1 MKRDLTTLTQ
11 KTYDLLVI
19 GGGIFGVCAAWDAAL
34 RGLSVALIDQGDFGH
49 ATSANCFKIVH
60 GGIRYLQHGDVY
72 RIRESSRERT
82 ALLRIAPH
90 LVHPLPIV
98 IPTYGHGLKG
108 KEFLRTGCLVYDM
121 VTFDRNRSLEDS
133 QQRIPPCRL
142 VSREECLSMFPGLN
156 RAGLTGA
163 VMFYDGQMRSPSR
176 LALSFLKSAVS
187 AGADAA
193 NYVEATGFLKRG
205 NRIYGVKAVDRLT
218 GDALE
223 VQGKMVLNT
232 TGPWAERFLK
242 VGTGLTLRR
251 PLSFSRDAFFT
262 VARPL
267 VEKCGLA
274 LQSASRDPDALISRG
289 SRHLFAVPWRGH
301 TLFGVWHVVHSGAP
315 DAFEVTE
322 NNLRVFLSEINEAYP
337 EFGLTLKD
345 VSSWHAGL
353 VLFGENRP
361 GATDLSYGKRSI
373 VIDHASEH
381 DLEGLISVVGVRYTT
396 ARGVAE
402 NAVDLVFKK
411 FGKKA
416 PRSMTAE
423 TPIWGGRIERFD
435 EFLGQSLSQFP
446 KGFGH
451 AAASNMI
458 HNYGSEW
465 KGVMRC
471 ADGDPGWAE
480 TVGGTSVIK
489 AEVVHAVR
497 EEMAS
502 KLADVV
508 LRRTDMG
515 NAGYPGRTALNQC
528 AEVMARELGWDAGR
542 VESEISETE
551 RLFPGPIHHDRPLA
565 ATAPSSIASKAVG
578 DREPKA

>member
-1 MKRDLTTLTQ
+1 MKRDLATLTR
-11 KTYDLLVI
+11 KDYDLLVI

-34 RGLSVALIDQGDFGH
+34 RGLSVALVDQGDFGH

-60 GGIRYLQHGDVY
+60 GGIRYLQHGDIY
-72 RIRESSRERT
+72 RIRESSRERN

-90 LVHPLPIV
+90 LVNPLPIV

-121 VTFDRNRSLEDS
+121 VTFDRNRFLEDT
-133 QQRIPPCRL
+133 QQRIPPSRL

-156 RAGLTGA
+156 REGLTGA
-163 VMFYDGQMRSPSR
+163 VMFYDGQMHSPSR

-193 NYVEATGFLKRG
+193 NYVEATGFLRRG
-205 NRIYGVKAVDRLT
+205 DRIYGVKATDRLT
-218 GDALE
+218 GNTLE

-232 TGPWAERFLK
+232 AGPWAERLLK
-242 VGTGLTLRR
+242 VGMGLSLRR

-267 VEKCGLA
+267 VNKCGLA
-274 LQSASRDPDALISRG
+274 LQGASRDPDALFSRG
-289 SRHLFAVPWRGH
+289 GRHLFAIPWRGH
-301 TLFGVWHVVHSGAP
+301 TLFGVWHVVHSGSP
-315 DAFEVTE
+315 DGFEVTE
-322 NNLRVFLSEINEAYP
+322 NDLRAFLAEINEVYP

-353 VLFGENRP
+353 VLFGENNP
-361 GATDLSYGKRSI
+361 GAKDLSYGKRSI
-373 VIDHASEH
+373 LIDHAADH
-381 DLEGLISVVGVRYTT
+381 DLEGLISVIGVRYTT

-402 NAVDLVFKK
+402 KAVDLVFKK

-423 TPIWGGRIERFD
+423 TPIWGGRIERFS
-435 EFLGQSLSQFP
+435 EFSAQSLQQFP
-446 KGFGH
+446 NGLGH
-451 AAASNMI
+451 SVASNII

-465 KGVMRC
+465 KCVM
-471 ADGDPGWAE
+471 DYVNGDPGLAE
-480 TVGGTSVIK
+480 TISGTSVIK

-497 EEMAS
+497 EEMAL
-502 KLADVV
+502 KLLDVV

-515 NAGYPGRTALNQC
+515 NAGFPGRTGLNQC
-528 AEVMARELGWDAGR
+528 AEVMARELKWNAGR
-542 VESEISETE
+542 MESEISETE
-551 RLFPGPIHHDRPLA
+551 KLFPGPTHLEKPL
-565 ATAPSSIASKAVG
+565 TARVPPSITSKEIGAG
-578 DREPKA
+578 EPKA

>member
-1 MKRDLTTLTQ
+1 
-11 KTYDLLVI
+11 
-19 GGGIFGVCAAWDAAL
+19 
-34 RGLSVALIDQGDFGH
+34 
-49 ATSANCFKIVH
+49 
-60 GGIRYLQHGDVY
+60 
-72 RIRESSRERT
+72 
-82 ALLRIAPH
+82 
-90 LVHPLPIV
+90 
-98 IPTYGHGLKG
+98 
-108 KEFLRTGCLVYDM
+108 
-121 VTFDRNRSLEDS
+121 
-133 QQRIPPCRL
+133 
-142 VSREECLSMFPGLN
+142 MFPGLN

-163 VMFYDGQMRSPSR
+163 VMFYDGQMHSPSR

-205 NRIYGVKAVDRLT
+205 DRIYGVKATDRLT
-218 GDALE
+218 GDTLE

-232 TGPWAERFLK
+232 TGPWAERLLK
-242 VGTGLTLRR
+242 VGTGLSLSR

-274 LQSASRDPDALISRG
+274 LQGASCDPDALFSRG
-289 SRHLFAVPWRGH
+289 SRHLFAIPWRGH
-301 TLFGVWHVVHSGAP
+301 TLFGVWHVVHSGSP

-322 NNLRVFLSEINEAYP
+322 NNLRDFTKEINDAYP

-361 GATDLSYGKRSI
+361 GAKDLSYGKRSI
-373 VIDHASEH
+373 VIDHSTEH
-381 DLEGLISVVGVRYTT
+381 GLEGLISVIGVRYTT

-416 PRSMTAE
+416 PRSITAE
-423 TPIWGGRIERFD
+423 TPIWGGRMERFS
-435 EFLGQSLSQFP
+435 EFLGQSIPQFP

-451 AAASNMI
+451 AIASNMM

-465 KGVMRC
+465 KGVMRY
-471 ADGDPGWAE
+471 ADGDPGLAE

-497 EEMAS
+497 EEMAL

-515 NAGYPGRTALNQC
+515 NAGYPGRAALNQC
-528 AEVMARELGWDAGR
+528 AELMGRELRWDAGR

-551 RLFPGPIHHDRPLA
+551 KLFPGPIHHDRPLA
-565 ATAPSSIASKAVG
+565 ATAPSSIESKAFG

>member
-1 MKRDLTTLTQ
+1 MKRDLTTLTR

-34 RGLSVALIDQGDFGH
+34 RGLSVALIDKGDFGH

-60 GGIRYLQHGDVY
+60 GGIRYLQHADIY
-72 RIRESSRERT
+72 RIRESSRERN

-108 KEFLRTGCLVYDM
+108 KEVLRTGCFLYDM
-121 VTFDRNRSLEDS
+121 ITFDRNQSLEDT
-133 QQRIPPCRL
+133 QQQIPPCRL

-163 VMFYDGQMRSPSR
+163 VMFYDGQMHSPSR

-187 AGADAA
+187 ARADAA
-193 NYVEATGFLKRG
+193 NYVEATGFLKHG
-205 NRIYGVKAVDRLT
+205 DRIYGLKATDRLT
-218 GDALE
+218 GDTLE
-223 VQGKMVLNT
+223 IQGKMVLNT
-232 TGPWAERFLK
+232 TGPWAERLLK
-242 VGTGLTLRR
+242 VGTGLSLRR
-251 PLSFSRDAFFT
+251 PISFSRDAFFA

-274 LQSASRDPDALISRG
+274 LQAASRDPDVLFSRG
-289 SRHLFAVPWRGH
+289 SRHLFVVPWRGY
-301 TLFGVWHVVHSGAP
+301 TLFGVWHVVHSGSP

-322 NNLRVFLSEINEAYP
+322 NNLRNFLAEINGAYP
-337 EFGLTLKD
+337 DFGLTLKD

-353 VLFGENRP
+353 VLFGENNP

-373 VIDHASEH
+373 LIDHAAEH
-381 DLEGLISVVGVRYTT
+381 GLEGLITVIGVRYTT

-402 NAVDLVFKK
+402 KAVDLVFRKL
-411 FGKKA
+411 GKKA
-416 PRSMTAE
+416 PRSTTAE
-423 TPIWGGRIERFD
+423 TPIWGGRIERSS
-435 EFLGQSLSQFP
+435 EFLTQGLAQFP
-446 KGFGH
+446 NGFGH
-451 AAASNMI
+451 AIASNMMR
-458 HNYGSEW
+458 NYGSEW
-465 KGVMRC
+465 KTVMQY
-471 ADGDPGWAE
+471 ADGNPGLVE
-480 TVGGTSVIK
+480 TIGGTSVIK
-489 AEVVHAVR
+489 AEVIHAVH
-497 EEMAS
+497 EEMAL

-528 AEVMARELGWDAGR
+528 AEVMARELRWDAGR
-542 VESEISETE
+542 VENEISEVE
-551 RLFPGPIHHDRPLA
+551 KQFPNATHFEMPFA
-565 ATAPSSIASKAVG
+565 ARTPSSFAWKAVREG
-578 DREPKA
+578 EPKA